1 MKLLGLHVSPY
12 SGIFNGGYYLGTYRC
27 IRVYECSY
35 MFVVAVLWLRVYRF
49 KRMNG
54 QITNDAPNNN
64 QQGSG

>member
-1 MKLLGLHVSPY
+1 MKLIGLHVSPY
-12 SGIFNGGYYLGTYRC
+12 SGIFNGGYYLGTCRC

-35 MFVVAVLWLRVYRF
+35 IFVISALWLRVYRF
-49 KRMNG
+49 KRMKG